1 MDASTT
7 LARNVPPASG
17 AVAEHPHADRVES
30 KPVPRL
36 ILRFHKSERMLHWS
50 IAIPFMVCFVTAL
63 VLVLVYNLHPQ
74 RPYRIIFAT
83 IHRIAGVCLIMLPL
97 LTALRHHRDHKIHV
111 YNIKQA
117 WIWAIDDV
125 KWLMLM
131 GIAAINSKI
140 SLPDQGKFN
149 AAEKLNFMMVMSTY
163 PLFIATGLLI
173 WILRLAFWPWMVH
186 MGMAAIAAPLMLGHI
201 FMATTNPSTR
211 VGLSGMI
218 SGYVDRHWAKH
229 HYTRWYREHFE
240 KDAKPAHQ
248 ENRPPARQRPLV
260 QRPSEASGD

>member
-1 MDASTT
+1 MSKTI
-7 LARNVPPASG
+7 LSIVPPAFG
-17 AVAEHPHADRVES
+17 TVAETPHPERVES
-30 KPVPRL
+30 KPEPRL

-50 IAIPFMVCFVTAL
+50 IAVPFMVCFVTAL

-83 IHRIAGVCLIMLPL
+83 IHRISGACLILFPL
-97 LTALRHHRDHKIHV
+97 LTALRHHGDYKIHV

-117 WIWAIDDV
+117 WTWAIDDV
-125 KWLMLM
+125 KWLLLM
-131 GIAAINSKI
+131 GLAAINSKI

-163 PLFIATGLLI
+163 PLFIVTGLLI
-173 WILRLAFWPWMVH
+173 WILRVAFWSWIVH
-186 MGMAAIAAPLMLGHI
+186 MGMAAMAAPLMMGHI

-218 SGYVDRHWAKH
+218 NGYVDRHWAKH

-240 KDAKPAHQ
+240 K
-248 ENRPPARQRPLV
+248 PARKETRPTLRPRPQV
-260 QRPSEASGD
+260 QRPSEVAVSGD

>member
-1 MDASTT
+1 MLSI
-7 LARNVPPASG
+7 LPADDLVEDSPQL
-17 AVAEHPHADRVES
+17 HRVES
-30 KPVPRL
+30 KPEPTL

-50 IAIPFMVCFVTAL
+50 IAVPFMVCFATAV
-63 VLVLVYNLHPQ
+63 VLVAVYNLHPQ

-83 IHRIAGVCLIMLPL
+83 IHRISGVCLILFPL
-97 LTALRHHRDHKIHV
+97 LTALRHHRDHKIHL

-117 WIWAIDDV
+117 WIWAVDDI

-131 GIAAINSKI
+131 GLAAINSKI

-163 PLFIATGLLI
+163 PLFIVTGLLI
-173 WILRLAFWPWMVH
+173 WILRVAFWSWIVH
-186 MGMAAIAAPLMLGHI
+186 MGMAAMAAPLMFGHI

-218 SGYVDRHWAKH
+218 TGYVDRHWAQH

-240 KDAKPAHQ
+240 K
-248 ENRPPARQRPLV
+248 PARKEPRPMLRPRPLV
-260 QRPSEASGD
+260 QRPREVAASGD